1 MSNLIKSNGRKILM
15 GRKEEREVKIFPLE
29 VIRVEKV
36 DSLDAFKAKMMDF
49 RALRPAVL
57 ANG

>member
-1 MSNLIKSNGRKILM
+1 M